1 MWIEVAMIEDF
12 RTLGF
17 QFSKCTIVNVSEDS
31 KDRNPDP
38 GRPKK
43 ENFSCSV
50 GDQNTGTYVFGPS
63 GSGSFRGTD
72 PDPDV
77 NVASTTIKQK
87 CH

>member
-1 MWIEVAMIEDF
+1 MLVK
-12 RTLGF
+12 T
-17 QFSKCTIVNVSEDS
+17 VSF
-31 KDRNPDP
+31 KDQNPDP

-43 ENFSCSV
+43 RKLFMQCWGSEYV
-50 GDQNTGTYVFGPS
+50 PYVFGPP